1 MFDVKLM
8 NFQTTGTPVCVGAN
22 DLMGGVATSSILANK
37 EREQYERQ
45 RLNQKTTSVF
55 EQHSIDVWYL
65 NECYKKINP
74 CKPK

>member
-1 MFDVKLM
+1 M
-8 NFQTTGTPVCVGAN
+8 NFQTTGTPVYVNAK
-22 DLMGGVATSSILANK
+22 DLMGGVATSSILDNK
-37 EREQYERQ
+37 EREQYERKRYERQ
-45 RLNQKTTSVF
+45 QLNHKTTSTF